1 MNFSGSR
8 QNGRDSTAR
17 KAARLLAA
25 AGMALAVSG
34 CYVAKEKTASI
45 PDDYRKRHP
54 IAIKESDRTVEVFI
68 GRSRGTLTAEQR
80 ADVLA
85 FAHVWRREAT
95 GGVIVD
101 VPAASG
107 NSAAASQAV
116 QEIRSILAAAG
127 VPPHAVAVRPYT
139 HPDPA
144 KLATVRLNY
153 PRMTAEAGPCGLWPH
168 DLGATMD
175 TSYNQNRPYWNLG
188 CASQRNLAAMVDNPA
203 DLVQPRGET
212 GIYEA
217 RRSTAIEKYRKGEE
231 FSGKY
236 PATYERAKLSDVGK

>member
-1 MNFSGSR
+1 MTFSCSR
-8 QNGRDSTAR
+8 CNGRRGAAR
-17 KAARLLAA
+17 RAARLLAV

-45 PDDYRKRHP
+45 PFDYRKRHP
-54 IAIKESDRTVEVFI
+54 IAIKESDRTIEVFI
-68 GRSRGTLTAEQR
+68 GRSRGSLTAEQR

-85 FAHVWRREAT
+85 FAHVWRRDAT
-95 GGVIVD
+95 GGIIID
-101 VPAASG
+101 VPASAPNG
-107 NSAAASQAV
+107 AAASQAM

-127 VPPHAVAVRPYT
+127 VPPHTVVVRPYT
-139 HPDPA
+139 HPDPSR
-144 KLATVRLNY
+144 LATVRLNY

-212 GIYEA
+212 GVYEA
-217 RRSTAIEKYRKGEE
+217 RRSAAMEKYRKGEE

-236 PATYERAKLSDVGK
+236 PQAYEKAKLSDVGK

>member
-1 MNFSGSR
+1 MTFSRSQLNSR
-8 QNGRDSTAR
+8 RQVAR
-17 KAARLLAA
+17 RAARLLLA

-34 CYVAKEKTASI
+34 CYVAKDTTASI
-45 PDDYRKRHP
+45 PNDYRKRHP
-54 IAIKESDRTVEVFI
+54 IAIKESDRTVELFI
-68 GRSRGTLTAEQR
+68 GRNRSTLTAEQR

-95 GGVIVD
+95 GGIIID
-101 VPAASG
+101 VPAQTP
-107 NSAAASQAV
+107 NQAAASQAV
-116 QEIRSILAAAG
+116 QEVRSILAAAG
-127 VPPHAVAVRPYT
+127 VPPHGIIVRPYT
-139 HPDPA
+139 PPDPA

-175 TSYNQNRPYWNLG
+175 TAYNQNRPYWNLG

-212 GIYEA
+212 GIYDA
-217 RRSTAIEKYRKGEE
+217 RRSTMVEKYRKGEE

-236 PATYERAKLSDVGK
+236 PNAYDKAKLSDVGK

>member
-1 MNFSGSR
+1 MTFSCSSP
-8 QNGRDSTAR
+8 NGRRGAAH

-34 CYVAKEKTASI
+34 CYVAKDTTASI
-45 PDDYRKRHP
+45 PNDYRKRHP
-54 IAIKESDRTVEVFI
+54 IAIKENDHTVEVFI
-68 GRSRGTLTAEQR
+68 GKSRGALTAEQR

-85 FAHVWRREAT
+85 FAHVWRRDAT
-95 GGVIVD
+95 GGIIID
-101 VPAASG
+101 VPDGAA
-107 NSAAASQAV
+107 NQAAASQAM

-127 VPPHAVAVRPYT
+127 VPPHSIAVRPYNAAN
-139 HPDPA
+139 PA

-153 PRMTAEAGPCGLWPH
+153 PRMAAEAGPCGLWPH
-168 DLGATMD
+168 DIGPTMD

-212 GIYEA
+212 AIYEA

-236 PATYERAKLSDVGK
+236 PSAYERAKLSDVGK

>member
-1 MNFSGSR
+1 MTFPCSQSDSRSG
-8 QNGRDSTAR
+8 TAR
-17 KAARLLAA
+17 RAAQLLLA

-34 CYVAKEKTASI
+34 CYVAKDTTASI

-54 IAIKESDRTVEVFI
+54 IAIKESDRTVVLFI
-68 GRSRGTLTAEQR
+68 GKSRGTLTAEQR

-95 GGVIVD
+95 GGIIID
-101 VPAASG
+101 VPAETP
-107 NSAAASQAV
+107 NQAAASRAV
-116 QEIRSILAAAG
+116 QEVRSILTAAG
-127 VPPHAVAVRPYT
+127 VPPGGVILRPYT
-139 HPDPA
+139 PQDPA
-144 KLATVRLNY
+144 KLAAVRLNY

-168 DLGATMD
+168 DLGPTMD
-175 TSYNQNRPYWNLG
+175 TAYNKNRPYWNLG

-212 GIYEA
+212 GIYAA
-217 RRSTAIEKYRKGEE
+217 RRSTMVEKYRKGEE

-236 PATYERAKLSDVGK
+236 PNAYDKAKLSDVGK

>member
-1 MNFSGSR
+1 MTFSCSQPNSHSGA
-8 QNGRDSTAR
+8 AR
-17 KAARLLAA
+17 RAARLLLV

-34 CYVAKEKTASI
+34 CYVAKDTTASI

-54 IAIKESDRTVEVFI
+54 IAIKESDRTVELFI
-68 GRSRGTLTAEQR
+68 GRNRATLTPEQR

-95 GGVIVD
+95 GGIIID
-101 VPAASG
+101 VPAQTP
-107 NSAAASQAV
+107 NQAAASQVV
-116 QEIRSILAAAG
+116 QEVRSILTAAG
-127 VPPHAVAVRPYT
+127 VPPRGVILRPYT
-139 HPDPA
+139 PKDPA

-175 TSYNQNRPYWNLG
+175 TAYNQNRPYWNLG
-188 CASQRNLAAMVDNPA
+188 CANQRNLAAMVDNPA

-217 RRSTAIEKYRKGEE
+217 RRSAAIEKYRKGEE

-236 PATYERAKLSDVGK
+236 PNAYERAKLSDVGK